1 MTSRKVADIKTLKT
15 LSDNKN

>member
-1 MTSRKVADIKTLKT
+1 VADIKTLKM

>member
-1 MTSRKVADIKTLKT
+1 MTNRKVADIKTLKT